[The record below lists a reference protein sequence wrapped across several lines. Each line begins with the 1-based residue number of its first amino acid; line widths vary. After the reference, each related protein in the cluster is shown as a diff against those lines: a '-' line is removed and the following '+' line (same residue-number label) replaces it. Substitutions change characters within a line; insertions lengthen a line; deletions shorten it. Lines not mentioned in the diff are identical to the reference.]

1 MFAPTVGR
9 SGAPQ
14 GGDGGRPT
22 ADNHPHTGDFPEPS
36 RQRSAPGPPGSSS
49 TRRTESPAG
58 DVAAIHR
65 LVTTPGPDLED
76 QLQEYLVLGCELLG
90 LDAGLVARFATG
102 RVVLRGRAGPPE
114 AVGHLHTGDDLSAD
128 GRIAAILER
137 QATVARLDSRGG
149 GPGELVLGPGAVV
162 GTPVWTSGRII
173 GVLAFL
179 GVDPRS
185 EPFTPWQ
192 FGVLELVS
200 DGVARLLDVGP
211 PADVRLVPQDTASTV
226 DESAV
231 VESEERYRSVVES
244 LAEGI
249 LIHDSTGRVY
259 GCNFSATSI
268 LGADE
273 DTLLTTDGR
282 VPGTRWV
289 LPDGSTLP
297 TETLPAVQTLRT
309 GRPTV
314 DRVVGLERPEQTTRW
329 LRVNARPLT
338 VSGEG
343 RLHAVSSLTD
353 ITAERRA
360 ERALAAQVEFEA
372 LAASISTRLID
383 CPAELVDDTIIG
395 ALGEVARLFDADVG
409 FVSELSADRSTLRLS
424 HEWRRPGV
432 PARQADSEVSS
443 MRAYAWTVRQL
454 ESVPYILI
462 RSLDDL
468 PADALAEREAYTRG
482 GNRAFLWARLGGG
495 LDLAGV
501 AGIAWKDRVP
511 SAAEEQILSLVRL
524 VGEAFLGAL
533 RRRTV
538 GLLASGQAQVFE
550 LIARGAPLAETLEA
564 VARLLEVHSEATS
577 AAVFILAPDGR
588 TLALAAAPGLDAGR
602 QRMLDG
608 VVVSSASPAGQSV
621 RERSIVV
628 VPDVRRD
635 PRFPEARAAADRLGA
650 RSITAAPVASSRTAK
665 VLGVLTLQGAEPH
678 ATDQLDTAWLE
689 SCAVLAAVAIERAE
703 EEARLA
709 FQATHDP
716 LTGVS
721 NRSAMLDRLELA
733 LARNKRSNR
742 RLAVFFCDLDRF
754 KGVNDL
760 HGHDQGDALLVE
772 VARRIQAVL
781 RPSDT
786 VARFGGDEFV
796 VLAEDVEDAEQALA
810 LADRVAL
817 GVEARPFAIGGT
829 EVLVTVSIG
838 IALSTDNLDN
848 PEALLRDADMAM
860 YRAKAN
866 GRARRE
872 LFQERHRAETRT
884 AEALVEELGRA
895 LEIGELRLHYQP
907 IVSLNGPLRGVEA
920 LLRWRHPRRG
930 IVHPSDFLP
939 AAEESGLIVPIGAWV
954 FTEAA
959 RQLARWGALDPR
971 LRALS
976 VHVNVSGRQ
985 LAETG
990 MTDAFRLATEAAGV
1004 GPSSFVIEIAEGVL
1018 VADTPGT
1025 ARVLAELTRLGTR
1038 VALDDFGTAY
1048 ASLTFLRRFPV
1059 HALKIDQSF
1068 VEGVG
1073 REREDTAIV
1082 EAVINLA
1089 HALDLEAIAEG
1100 VETDHQV
1107 TALREL
1113 GCDSVQGYVIAPP
1126 APADEAT
1133 DQLLLRLD
1141 DRGGLDR

>member
-1 MFAPTVGR
+1 
-9 SGAPQ
+9 
-14 GGDGGRPT
+14 
-22 ADNHPHTGDFPEPS
+22 
-36 RQRSAPGPPGSSS
+36 
-49 TRRTESPAG
+49 
-58 DVAAIHR
+58 
-65 LVTTPGPDLED
+65 
-76 QLQEYLVLGCELLG
+76 
-90 LDAGLVARFATG
+90 
-102 RVVLRGRAGPPE
+102 
-114 AVGHLHTGDDLSAD
+114 
-128 GRIAAILER
+128 
-137 QATVARLDSRGG
+137 
-149 GPGELVLGPGAVV
+149 
-162 GTPVWTSGRII
+162 
-173 GVLAFL
+173 
-179 GVDPRS
+179 
-185 EPFTPWQ
+185 
-192 FGVLELVS
+192 
-200 DGVARLLDVGP
+200 
-211 PADVRLVPQDTASTV
+211 
-226 DESAV
+226 
-231 VESEERYRSVVES
+231 
-244 LAEGI
+244 
-249 LIHDSTGRVY
+249 
-259 GCNFSATSI
+259 
-268 LGADE
+268 
-273 DTLLTTDGR
+273 
-282 VPGTRWV
+282 
-289 LPDGSTLP
+289 
-297 TETLPAVQTLRT
+297 
-309 GRPTV
+309 
-314 DRVVGLERPEQTTRW
+314 
-329 LRVNARPLT
+329 
-338 VSGEG
+338 
-343 RLHAVSSLTD
+343 
-353 ITAERRA
+353 
-360 ERALAAQVEFEA
+360 
-372 LAASISTRLID
+372 
-383 CPAELVDDTIIG
+383 
-395 ALGEVARLFDADVG
+395 
-409 FVSELSADRSTLRLS
+409 
-424 HEWRRPGV
+424 
-432 PARQADSEVSS
+432 
-443 MRAYAWTVRQL
+443 
-454 ESVPYILI
+454 
-462 RSLDDL
+462 
-468 PADALAEREAYTRG
+468 
-482 GNRAFLWARLGGG
+482 
-495 LDLAGV
+495 
-501 AGIAWKDRVP
+501 
-511 SAAEEQILSLVRL
+511 
-524 VGEAFLGAL
+524 
-533 RRRTV
+533 
-538 GLLASGQAQVFE
+538 
-550 LIARGAPLAETLEA
+550 
-564 VARLLEVHSEATS
+564 
-577 AAVFILAPDGR
+577 
-588 TLALAAAPGLDAGR
+588 
-602 QRMLDG
+602 
-608 VVVSSASPAGQSV
+608 
-621 RERSIVV
+621 
-628 VPDVRRD
+628 
-635 PRFPEARAAADRLGA
+635 
-650 RSITAAPVASSRTAK
+650 
-665 VLGVLTLQGAEPH
+665 
-678 ATDQLDTAWLE
+678 
-689 SCAVLAAVAIERAE
+689 VLAAVAIERAE

-829 EVLVTVSIG
+829 EVQVTVSIG

-872 LFQERHRAETRT
+872 LFQERHRDETRS

-907 IVSLNGPLRGVEA
+907 IVSLNGSLRGVEA

-1107 TALREL
+1107 TVLREL